1 MKYKKMCEQIIK
13 AVGGESNIQSVVH
26 CSTRLRF
33 VLKDESKAN
42 DKEAENINGVL
53 QVVKKAGQYQLVIGN
68 TVEDVYDELMQLI
81 HVDNSDSS
89 SNDNDN
95 QPKKKQNLFDTIISV
110 ITGSIAPAIPLL
122 AGAGMGKVLLLLLT
136 ITNVLSDKSQTY
148 QMLNL
153 IFDTG
158 YYFMPVYVGF
168 SAAKVFNTNQML
180 GAFLGLVTEHP
191 LWVQIVNAKKPF
203 SFLGI
208 NVPLI
213 QYSSTLITAI
223 MSVWIMS
230 YVYKVVKKI
239 TPGMV
244 KVFLEPMLTML
255 IMGPLTFIV
264 LGPISNWISQ
274 GIGFIAMWLYHN
286 AGLVAIP
293 ILAAAYP
300 WLVSIGIHKALSP
313 ISIQLVATQGFDPI
327 IRVVALCSN
336 MSQAAASLAVGLKSK
351 NKELKSLALSSSATA
366 YLGGITEPALFG
378 VNLRLKKPMYG
389 AMIGGAIAGVVASF
403 LKIKAFIYVTPA
415 FLSLPMW
422 ISKTENFVLQAII
435 IIVVSSVATFIAT
448 WLIGFDDPVDREEI
462 KKETEAAKEQE
473 KKKFAKENGKHEL
486 QSPVTGTLESIT
498 KVDDPTFS
506 SGVMGK
512 GIAVVPSEG
521 KIYAPDDGIITATF
535 ETNHAIGLHLNNDAD
550 VLIHVGI
557 DTVQMQGDGFKALVK
572 KGDHVKAGQEI
583 LDFDIDKIKKAGY
596 DPTVMMIIFNSKDFL
611 EVLPT
616 LKDTEKTESI
626 KHGADVMVLA

>member
-462 KKETEAAKEQE
+462 KKETEAVKEQE

-596 DPTVMMIIFNSKDFL
+596 DPTVMMIILNSKDFL

>member
-1 MKYKKMCEQIIK
+1 MCEQIIK

-435 IIVVSSVATFIAT
+435 IIAVSSVATFIAT

-473 KKKFAKENGKHEL
+473 KKHTNLVLDHE
-486 QSPVTGTLESIT
+486 STDSRSGTFYF
-498 KVDDPTFS
+498 V
-506 SGVMGK
+506 
-512 GIAVVPSEG
+512 
-521 KIYAPDDGIITATF
+521 
-535 ETNHAIGLHLNNDAD
+535 
-550 VLIHVGI
+550 
-557 DTVQMQGDGFKALVK
+557 
-572 KGDHVKAGQEI
+572 
-583 LDFDIDKIKKAGY
+583 
-596 DPTVMMIIFNSKDFL
+596 
-611 EVLPT
+611 
-616 LKDTEKTESI
+616 
-626 KHGADVMVLA
+626 